1 MRMRGPLSPWT
12 TTMCLAGAVVLLAS
26 ACAATPP
33 RAPAS
38 PALAVVAED
47 PQLAARVDAYFAPL
61 AAHADLSG
69 TLVVMRGER
78 PVLVRHYGYADWP
91 ARRAHTLDT
100 RYSAA
105 SVTKGVVAATL
116 VQLERAG
123 TVSLDQPVGRWLPA
137 LADRPGMSLRA
148 VLHHSAGLPRDLPD
162 DFPIG
167 EAEVATWLAAH
178 PDRLQT
184 PGKERYSNV
193 GYALLA
199 EVVSRASGRPFEEVA
214 RDLVLRPAGMDES
227 QVALQTADHVP
238 GGALPYTAGPEPEGV
253 MTPVPAPLEIGSS
266 GLVTTATDLARW
278 ARTLADGAYPEL
290 FVDEDP
296 LGSIDTGRDDN
307 GEFVAVQGTLPGYSA
322 NAIAWRGSDLAVSYT
337 GNLFDYPVLR
347 MGRTLRGLLGAT
359 PPTPPPVRPGAVP
372 LSASHRALAGRYEHP
387 DFGTLRIDEV
397 PGRGGMTLTMPGK
410 PAYWSFHLTPIADG
424 GLHWRAFD
432 VVFRAGESGGLSASP
447 AGGGAATPVPAST
460 DAPSP

>member
-1 MRMRGPLSPWT
+1 ML
-12 TTMCLAGAVVLLAS
+12 LAGFVVLLAS
-26 ACAATPP
+26 ACAGTPP
-33 RAPAS
+33 RASPS
-38 PALAVVAED
+38 PAMARLAED
-47 PQLAARVDAYFAPL
+47 PAMAGRVDAYFAPL

-69 TLVVMRGER
+69 TLVVMRGDR

-91 ARRAHTLDT
+91 ARKAHTLAT

-167 EAEVATWLAAH
+167 EADVAAWLAAH

-199 EVVSRASGRPFEEVA
+199 EVVARASGRPFAEVA
-214 RDLVLRPAGMDES
+214 RERVLRPAGMDDS
-227 QVALQTADHVP
+227 QVALQTADQVP

-266 GLVTTATDLARW
+266 GLVTTAPDLARW

-296 LGSIDTGRDDN
+296 LGSIDTGHDDN
-307 GEFVAVQGTLPGYSA
+307 GDYVSVQGTLPGYSA
-322 NAIAWRGSDLAVSYT
+322 NAIAWRDTDLSVAFA

-347 MGRTLRGLLGAT
+347 MGKTLRGLLGPA
-359 PPTPPPVRPGAVP
+359 PPAPSPARPAAVP
-372 LSASHRALAGRYEHP
+372 LTASHRALAGRYVHP
-387 DFGTLRIDEV
+387 DFGTIAIAEV
-397 PGRGGMTLTMPGK
+397 RDRGGMTLTMPGQ
-410 PAYWSFHLTPIADG
+410 PAYWSFHLTPIAEG
-424 GLHWRAFD
+424 GLHWRAFG
-432 VVFRAGESGGLSASP
+432 VVFRPGEAGGLLASP
-447 AGGGAATPVPAST
+447 ADGGEATTVPVATAEP
-460 DAPSP
+460 